1 MEKQTQTSQLGFDDE
16 ERQIFF
22 LRNSV
27 IAAKKKADDA
37 ADFRDEC
44 IQALKAKEDA
54 ITRLFRPI

>member
-16 ERQIFF
+16 VREIFF

-44 IQALKAKEDA
+44 I
-54 ITRLFRPI
+54 